1 MFQTLVSSLS
11 SSVDDILY
19 TTNAPFIEL
28 ATAIEFTRIMLS
40 KNFDLTSDSLA
51 SILPH
56 VFIVGY
62 LLPVT
67 FPILDTSIT
76 DTARGVWTLCVSKA
90 DVRLQ
95 GVLSGIIK
103 EKLKELLQDCSTYMR
118 LVRLTTF
125 CCISKLF
132 VGQKIF

>member
-11 SSVDDILY
+11 STVDDILY
-19 TTNAPFIEL
+19 TTNAPFTGL
-28 ATAIEFTRIMLS
+28 ATAIEFARILLS
-40 KNFDLTSDSLA
+40 KNFELTSDSLA
-51 SILPH
+51 SILPN

-62 LLPVT
+62 LLPIT
-67 FPILDTSIT
+67 FPILETSII
-76 DTARGVWTLCVSKA
+76 DTARGVWNRWVSKA

-125 CCISKLF
+125 CCISNLF